1 MQNNKDKT
9 FFKQDNLYNFPY
21 HYLPQRETEKIFK
34 PFRVHF
40 WLYDYIFL
48 INFLIE
54 KISSYKYD
62 KFLDFGC
69 GDGRFIYDLRKK
81 TDKELYGYEIS
92 DKANV
97 FFKAFNPNSKLIDNI
112 NELKKFEDFFDVIN
126 FSEVIEHIPDEHIKE
141 NIDIIYKIL
150 KKKGVLTVTAPS
162 DNHPVTKKHY
172 RHYNYESL
180 LKNFDNN
187 KFEVIEKKF
196 LFKSNILKTIIRKI
210 LFNRYFIVNS
220 NLIFR
225 LYYHLNNMFFI
236 GNQRNCDTV
245 FIVLKKK

>member
-1 MQNNKDKT
+1 MVDLFMT
-9 FFKQDNLYNFPY
+9 FK
-21 HYLPQRETEKIFK
+21 
-34 PFRVHF
+34 
-40 WLYDYIFL
+40 
-48 INFLIE
+48 
-54 KISSYKYD
+54 
-62 KFLDFGC
+62 
-69 GDGRFIYDLRKK
+69 KK
-81 TDKELYGYEIS
+81 TNKELYGYEIS
-92 DKANV
+92 DKANM
-97 FFKAFNPNSKLIDNI
+97 FFKAFNPSSKLIDNI

-245 FIVLKKK
+245 FIVLKKIKINHL